1 MISGRRIGVRSG
13 NCNYCQWSLGLNCG
27 CRSDNYRR
35 PALQRAPLVP
45 NVGPD
50 NAPTPQFWEFLGHD
64 GSLVR
69 WLKWIFRFVIP
80 GLRRWQP
87 VGHLLKPARL
97 DLVCASALYPVNL

>member
-69 WLKWIFRFVIP
+69 WLKWI
-80 GLRRWQP
+80 GLGMRRRYEFDQC
-87 VGHLLKPARL
+87 LLRVRSFEADSDLLPA
-97 DLVCASALYPVNL
+97 VYV